1 MSEQRD
7 ELSHRAHRAHQQ
19 CLFAANCESKALNK
33 NLLCL
38 VAHHSLPPFSPQL
51 RVPLHTVIPAMPH
64 NSALRQT
71 NTTTQSARAI
81 LKKKKSPPTIF
92 GCVWQQ
98 KPSQHALPPSF
109 GLPDSNLANV
119 MREEMF

>member
-19 CLFAANCESKALNK
+19 CLFAAKCESKALNK

-71 NTTTQSARAI
+71 NATTQSARAI
-81 LKKKKSPPTIF
+81 LKKKISTDHLWMRLAAETLTACAAALF
-92 GCVWQQ
+92 W
-98 KPSQHALPPSF
+98 PS
-109 GLPDSNLANV
+109 
-119 MREEMF
+119 